1 MESEE
6 HPNAREMAPA
16 ERRGWIKWPRIKGF
30 LRDAAIL
37 TLVAGGLAFV
47 GNLLITMY
55 NDIRDAEREIETLK
69 ESAKRTDEA
78 FTKWAG
84 CQEKAKAS
92 GEELVFIWPTQ
103 ECIATPK
110 APSKVP

>member
-1 MESEE
+1 M
-6 HPNAREMAPA
+6 
-16 ERRGWIKWPRIKGF
+16 
-30 LRDAAIL
+30 RDTAII
-37 TLVAGGLAFV
+37 TLLAGGLAFV
-47 GNLLITMY
+47 GTLLLTMY
-55 NDIRDAEREIETLK
+55 NDIRDAEREIETIK
-69 ESAKRTDEA
+69 ESAKRTGEA

-110 APSKVP
+110 APPKVP